1 MKSKFEGHEVVPP
14 TRSRRSLNIYV
25 MKHQESM
32 HQMASLAWAALLAA
46 RTPSVV
52 ESLIEKRKS
61 SIPNL
66 ASIGLA
72 LSVTLVET
80 LD

>member
-1 MKSKFEGHEVVPP
+1 MSADTTPRHVR
-14 TRSRRSLNIYV
+14 TYV

-32 HQMASLAWAALLAA
+32 YQMASLAWAALLAA

-52 ESLIEKRKS
+52 ESMIEKRRRS
-61 SIPNL
+61 YIPNL
-66 ASIGLA
+66 ASIGFGS
-72 LSVTLVET
+72 SVTLVET